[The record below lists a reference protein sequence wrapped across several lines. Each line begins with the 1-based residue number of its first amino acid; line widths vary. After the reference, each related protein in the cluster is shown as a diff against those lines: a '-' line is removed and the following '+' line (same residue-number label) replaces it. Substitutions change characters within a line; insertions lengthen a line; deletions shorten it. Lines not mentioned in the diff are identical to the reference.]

1 MALFCKKPLIIV
13 MNAILIACLAVPGAL
28 GQTTLEQ
35 VSSERSE
42 LQSQLAALEKEI
54 AQYQKDLKTIKGQK
68 NTLVNKISQLKK
80 QQDLIA
86 AQMRMISLQV
96 SNLDEQEM
104 TTQKSAD
111 ANLRRGKELQD
122 EMGDVIAALAREDD
136 RPFLYSL
143 VMSDSLSAAFADRNA
158 YVRLAEELV
167 KLLRVRQKALEEL
180 NADLAAIAATRE
192 TKNKLL
198 EIQGLQQKQ
207 LIGSVSSQNTLLA
220 QTKGKESAYQTQLSD
235 TQKEVAAIRNRLYQL
250 LEVSKQ
256 ITFGQAVTIAKWA
269 SDQTGVRAA
278 FLLAVLTQES
288 NLGQN
293 VGTCNRAGDPP
304 SKSWRVIMKPERD
317 QEPFKTITSE
327 LGLNINTTPVSCP
340 MRDKS
345 GNQIGWGG
353 AMGPAQFIPSTWM
366 GYRAKVTAITGKAAN
381 PWDIRDAF
389 LAAAIKLK
397 ADGGA
402 SQSGEWKA
410 AMKYFSGGTN
420 PAYSFYGDNVVKMAG
435 EYADDIAKLNQ

>member
-1 MALFCKKPLIIV
+1 MLVASALLFACFSAPAV
-13 MNAILIACLAVPGAL
+13 M

-35 VSSERSE
+35 VSTERSE
-42 LQSQLAALEKEI
+42 LQKQLAELEKEI
-54 AQYQKDLKTIKGQK
+54 AGYQSQLKTIKGQK
-68 NTLVNKISQLKK
+68 NTLVNRISELKK
-80 QQDLIA
+80 QQELIA
-86 AQMRMISLQV
+86 AQMKMISLQV
-96 SNLDEQEM
+96 SDLETQEM
-104 TTQKSAD
+104 DIQKTAD
-111 ANLRRGKELQD
+111 AALARGKSIQES
-122 EMGDVIAALAREDD
+122 MKTVISAIAREDD

-143 VMSDSLSAAFADRNA
+143 VMSDSLSEAFADRNA
-158 YVRLAEELV
+158 YVRLAGELGG
-167 KLLRVRQKALEEL
+167 LLRGRQAALDEA
-180 NADLAAIAATRE
+180 NASLRTIAAKRE
-192 TKNKLL
+192 QKNELL
-198 EIQGLQQKQ
+198 RMQGLQQKQ
-207 LIGSVSSQNTLLA
+207 LIGSVSSQNALLS
-220 QTKGKESAYQTQLSD
+220 QTKGKESAYQAQLSD
-235 TQKEVAAIRNRLYQL
+235 TQKEVAAIRNRLYRL

-256 ITFGQAVTIAKWA
+256 ITFGQAVAIAQWA
-269 SDQTGVRAA
+269 EGQTGVRAA

-304 SKSWRVIMKPERD
+304 SKSWRVVMKPGRD

-366 GYRAKVTAITGKAAN
+366 GYRSKVTAITGKAAN

-397 ADGGA
+397 ADGGGTK
-402 SQSGEWKA
+402 SGEWAA
-410 AMKYFSGGTN
+410 AMRYFSGGTN
-420 PAYSFYGDNVVKMAG
+420 TAYRFYGDSVVKMAE
-435 EYADDIAKLNQ
+435 EYADDIAKLNP